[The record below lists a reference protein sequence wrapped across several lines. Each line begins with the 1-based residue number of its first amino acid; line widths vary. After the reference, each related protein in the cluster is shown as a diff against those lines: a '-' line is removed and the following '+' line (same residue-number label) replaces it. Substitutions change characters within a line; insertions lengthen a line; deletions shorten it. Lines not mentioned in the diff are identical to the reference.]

1 MSVSIPS
8 VALLAKAIL
17 CLGKGEPL
25 PSSITDALRELCP
38 EPVAEPIAAEPIAA
52 EPVAV
57 ATPEQVTPV
66 KEKKVRKISKAVAAE
81 APAAAAPVVVAPVV
95 VAPVVAPV
103 VAMETNDWRKHP
115 SRLQTID
122 STRCTGR
129 RLDTKNPLKGTRE
142 EEGGKGMIFPERQ
155 CTKKPS
161 PGSKL
166 CAGCATKDTEY
177 KADPSKNN
185 AGWQGRLD
193 EEILYPRAKIV
204 GSELFLKR
212 YPKGIPTA
220 SSPATAP
227 APPAVAPAVTTKT
240 KTKKSAVAE
249 TVAADVPPAEALW
262 KSFQHE
268 GRTHIRNLKNN
279 KVYFANLSAN
289 SPEENAVKEQYVGRW
304 ADDHVELIGDSDED
318 DE

>member
-1 MSVSIPS
+1 MSSSIPS

-17 CLGKGEPL
+17 CLSKGEPL
-25 PSSITDALRELCP
+25 PFIIADALRELCP
-38 EPVAEPIAAEPIAA
+38 EPVADA
-52 EPVAV
+52 EPVAEPV
-57 ATPEQVTPV
+57 ADPIPEQVTPV

-81 APAAAAPVVVAPVV
+81 ASAPAPAPASAPAPAVAPAVDAV
-95 VAPVVAPV
+95 TA
-103 VAMETNDWRKHP
+103 TNDWRKHP

-129 RLDTKNPLKGTRE
+129 RIDTENPLVGTRT
-142 EEGGKGMIFPERQ
+142 GDDGSNGMIFPEKQ
-155 CTKKPS
+155 CTRKPS

-166 CAGCATKDTEY
+166 CAGCATKDAEY

-185 AGWQGRLD
+185 ASWQGRLD
-193 EEILYPRAKIV
+193 EETLYPRAKIV

-212 YPKGIPTA
+212 YPKGIPT
-220 SSPATAP
+220 TA
-227 APPAVAPAVTTKT
+227 AVAPVAAPVAAATKT
-240 KTKKSAVAE
+240 KTKKAAAVAVAVAAT
-249 TVAADVPPAEALW
+249 TVAADVAPVEALW
-262 KSFQHE
+262 SSFQHE

-304 ADDHVELIGDSDED
+304 VDGDVELVGDSDD

>member
-38 EPVAEPIAAEPIAA
+38 EPVAEPVAEPIAA
-52 EPVAV
+52 EPVA
-57 ATPEQVTPV
+57 TPDQVTPV

-81 APAAAAPVVVAPVV
+81 APTAPVVVAPVV
-95 VAPVVAPV
+95 VVAEV
-103 VAMETNDWRKHP
+103 TNDWRKHP

-122 STRCTGR
+122 STRCAGR
-129 RLDTKNPLKGTRE
+129 RIDTDNPLVGTR
-142 EEGGKGMIFPERQ
+142 KDDADSNGMIFPEKQ
-155 CTKKPS
+155 CTRKPS

-166 CAGCATKDTEY
+166 CEGCATKDAEY

-185 AGWQGRLD
+185 ASWQGRLD
-193 EEILYPRAKIV
+193 EEALYPRAKIV

-220 SSPATAP
+220 SAP
-227 APPAVAPAVTTKT
+227 APVAAAVATKT

-249 TVAADVPPAEALW
+249 TVAADVPPADALW

-304 ADDHVELIGDSDED
+304 TDDHVELIGDSD
-318 DE
+318 DEE

>member
-38 EPVAEPIAAEPIAA
+38 EPVTEPVAEPIAA

-95 VAPVVAPV
+95 VAPVVV
-103 VAMETNDWRKHP
+103 VAEVTNDWRKHP

-122 STRCTGR
+122 STRCAGR
-129 RLDTKNPLKGTRE
+129 RIDIENPLIGTR
-142 EEGGKGMIFPERQ
+142 KDDADSNGMIFPEKQ
-155 CTKKPS
+155 CTRKPS

-166 CAGCATKDTEY
+166 CKGCATKDAEY
-177 KADPSKNN
+177 KADPSKNK
-185 AGWQGRLD
+185 ASWQGRLD
-193 EEILYPRAKIV
+193 EEALYPRAKIV

-220 SSPATAP
+220 SAP
-227 APPAVAPAVTTKT
+227 APVAAAVATKT

-249 TVAADVPPAEALW
+249 TVAADVPPADALW

-304 ADDHVELIGDSDED
+304 ADDHVELIGDSDDD

>member
-38 EPVAEPIAAEPIAA
+38 EPVAEPIAAEP
-52 EPVAV
+52 V

-81 APAAAAPVVVAPVV
+81 APTAPVVVAPVV
-95 VAPVVAPV
+95 VVAEV
-103 VAMETNDWRKHP
+103 TNDWRKHP

-122 STRCTGR
+122 STRCAGR
-129 RLDTKNPLKGTRE
+129 RIDTDNPLVGTR
-142 EEGGKGMIFPERQ
+142 KDDADSNGMIFPEKQ
-155 CTKKPS
+155 CTRKPS

-166 CAGCATKDTEY
+166 CEGCATKDAEY

-185 AGWQGRLD
+185 ASWQGRLD
-193 EEILYPRAKIV
+193 EEALYPRAKIV

-220 SSPATAP
+220 SAP
-227 APPAVAPAVTTKT
+227 APVAAAVATKT

-249 TVAADVPPAEALW
+249 TVAADVPPADALW

-304 ADDHVELIGDSDED
+304 TDDHVELIGDSD
-318 DE
+318 DEE

>member
-17 CLGKGEPL
+17 CLSKGEPL

-38 EPVAEPIAAEPIAA
+38 EPVTEPVAEPIAA

-95 VAPVVAPV
+95 VVAEV
-103 VAMETNDWRKHP
+103 TNDWRKHP

-122 STRCTGR
+122 STRCAGR
-129 RLDTKNPLKGTRE
+129 RIDTENPLIGTR
-142 EEGGKGMIFPERQ
+142 KDDADSNGMIFPEKQ
-155 CTKKPS
+155 CTRKPS

-193 EEILYPRAKIV
+193 EEALYPRAKIV

-220 SSPATAP
+220 SAP
-227 APPAVAPAVTTKT
+227 APVVAAVATKT

-249 TVAADVPPAEALW
+249 TVAADVPPADALW

-304 ADDHVELIGDSDED
+304 ADDHVELISDSDDD

>member
-17 CLGKGEPL
+17 CLGEGEPL

-38 EPVAEPIAAEPIAA
+38 EPVTEPVAEPIAA

-81 APAAAAPVVVAPVV
+81 APAAAAAASVVVAPVV
-95 VAPVVAPV
+95 VAAEV
-103 VAMETNDWRKHP
+103 TNDWRKHP

-129 RLDTKNPLKGTRE
+129 RLDTENPLIGTR
-142 EEGGKGMIFPERQ
+142 KDDADSNGMIFPEKQ
-155 CTKKPS
+155 CTRKPS

-166 CAGCATKDTEY
+166 CEGCATKDAEY
-177 KADPSKNN
+177 KADPSKNK
-185 AGWQGRLD
+185 ASWQGRLD
-193 EEILYPRAKIV
+193 EEALYPRAKIV

-220 SSPATAP
+220 SAP
-227 APPAVAPAVTTKT
+227 APVATAVATKT

-249 TVAADVPPAEALW
+249 TVAADVPPADALW

-304 ADDHVELIGDSDED
+304 ADDHVELISDSDDD